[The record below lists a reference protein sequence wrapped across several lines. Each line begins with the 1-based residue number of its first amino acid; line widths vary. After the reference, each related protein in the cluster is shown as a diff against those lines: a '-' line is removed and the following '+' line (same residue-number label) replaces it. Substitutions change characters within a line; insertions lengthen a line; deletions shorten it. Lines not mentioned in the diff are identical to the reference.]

1 MSLPRTARKV
11 VLTAHVLSSV
21 GWFGIAVLVA
31 AAALTAGATG
41 DQPLADGLH
50 RAIGA
55 SLWVSVPAGLV
66 AFATGVLLGVG
77 TRWGLV
83 KHWWVLVK
91 IVLNL
96 AVVVTDL
103 VVVRAFAHDAI
114 VGSPQRLSHA
124 LIAHCV
130 VLAVATVLSTFKP
143 FGTVRPRTRQVQR
156 LSGAS
161 S

>member
-1 MSLPRTARKV
+1 MSLPRTPRKV

-21 GWFGIAVLVA
+21 GWFGVALLVA
-31 AAALTAGATG
+31 VAALAAGATS
-41 DQPLADGLH
+41 DPVFADALH

-55 SLWVSVPAGLV
+55 SLWVSVPSGLI
-66 AFATGVLLGVG
+66 AFATGVVLGVG

-83 KHWWVLVK
+83 KHWWVLIK

-103 VVVRAFAHDAI
+103 VVVRAFAHDAA
-114 VGSPQRLSHA
+114 PRLSHA
-124 LIAHCV
+124 AIAHCV
-130 VLAVATVLSTFKP
+130 VLVAATVLSTFKP
-143 FGTVRPRTRQVQR
+143 FGTVRPRVRN
-156 LSGAS
+156 LSAAS